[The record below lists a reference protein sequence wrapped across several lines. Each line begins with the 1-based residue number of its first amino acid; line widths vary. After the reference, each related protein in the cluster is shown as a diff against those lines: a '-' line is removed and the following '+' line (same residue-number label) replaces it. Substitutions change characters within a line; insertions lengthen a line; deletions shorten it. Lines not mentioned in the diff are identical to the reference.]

1 MHVMPTCHFD
11 DAGRRR
17 LALLNDPTIVAVAP
31 DPTES
36 KPCSRLLIC
45 LQINQQT
52 IAGKVAARKAVFTGG
67 LLLNERRYRIIRW
80 LVTGLAAINAANSR
94 LASL

>member
-52 IAGKVAARKAVFTGG
+52 IAGKLSPGRRPSPEVYVKSIGLVNKASAPPSKA
-67 LLLNERRYRIIRW
+67 LR
-80 LVTGLAAINAANSR
+80 LVSP
-94 LASL
+94 SP